1 MVGDVAYFNALSQNM
16 LGGTEEI
23 HGNAFSQDCQ

>member
-1 MVGDVAYFNALSQNM
+1 MVCFNALSQNF

-23 HGNAFSQDCQ
+23 HETLSR